1 MREVWGEDGTENEG
15 WARED
20 GCVGERGSAVNEG
33 WVGDEGFSGE

>member
-20 GCVGERGSAVNEG
+20 GCVGERGSAVNGG